1 MSEKGI
7 GNQAEFWNGEHGE
20 AWARYTE
27 IVDFMFAEFTRAILD
42 AANIG
47 TGDRVLDLGCG
58 GGGTTMEIARRVTAV
73 GSVTAIDVSAP
84 MIEVTRER
92 TAAANLSNVT
102 VILGDA
108 AAHPFDEGAFD
119 VMVSRLG
126 CMFFADPAAAFTRF
140 RPAMAQDGAI
150 SLGVWRQPRE
160 NLWAMEPVSAAR
172 EFLDM
177 PPRPGPEDPGPF
189 AFADPDR
196 VRRVLGEAGLRDID
210 VAPFDFRIPM
220 GRTFDEALSFAM
232 EMGPL
237 SQPLAAVKGEK
248 REKAVAAIADVL
260 KRNTDPDG
268 IVRLAAATWIVT
280 ARAP

>member
-1 MSEKGI
+1 MSEREI

-27 IVDFMFAEFTRAILD
+27 IVDFMFRDFTAAILD

-73 GSVTAIDVSAP
+73 GSVTAVDVSAP
-84 MIEVTRER
+84 MIEVARR
-92 TAAANLSNVT
+92 RADAANLSNVT
-102 VILGDA
+102 VVLGDA
-108 AAHPFDEGAFD
+108 AAHPFAEAAFD
-119 VMVSRLG
+119 ALVSRLG
-126 CMFFADPAAAFTRF
+126 CMFFADPTAAFSRLKTAIVR
-140 RPAMAQDGAI
+140 DGI
-150 SLGVWRQPRE
+150 VSLGVWRQPRE

-210 VAPFDFRIPM
+210 IARFDFRIPM
-220 GRTFDEALSFAM
+220 GRNFDEALAFAM

-237 SQPLAAVKGEK
+237 SRPLAAVVGEK
-248 REKAVAAIADVL
+248 REKAVAAISEVL
-260 KRNTDPDG
+260 KKNTDPDG
-268 IVRLAAATWIVT
+268 IVRLAAASWIVT